1 MVQLITTAG
10 LKDIRS
16 WGYQLQGNQDRGE
29 ALEARDL
36 LEAPHNVLVM
46 DFSRDGLDSGRYH
59 AEDIEA
65 LRARSPSSV
74 IISYMSIGEASDYRT
89 HWRNSWTSTGKAT
102 GKPTADAPA
111 WLGPNN
117 PSWQNSCKVR
127 FWEKSWQSIIF
138 NDDRTGW
145 LDLIAAQGFDGAYL
159 DIVDAYYFWGA
170 EAPSALRR
178 AGDPESEREA
188 ARRMIEFIAAF
199 TTHVRQRYPDF
210 MIFPQNGE
218 MILDALGDPE
228 SLADEDRA
236 RKAKFLKSVSAIGV
250 EDVYCPGDSPEN
262 NAMKPAVERIKV
274 LKRDFRDNGKPVFSV
289 DYLNQDAAID
299 RYLTRC
305 AKDGFVPYAAPT
317 RNLDRLGA
325 AFTGDI
331 QLVVASR
338 GIEPAVD
345 PAEQVTTAPRR
356 SPTASRRQWKAPKV
370 SARTS

>member
-10 LKDIRS
+10 MKDVHS

-29 ALEARDL
+29 ALEALDL
-36 LEAPHNVLVM
+36 LAAPHDVLVM

-74 IISYMSIGEASDYRT
+74 IISYMSIGEASDYRS
-89 HWRNSWTSTGKAT
+89 HWRRIWTQSGTAT
-102 GKPTADAPA
+102 GKPSASAPS

-117 PSWQNSCKVR
+117 PSWPNSCKVR
-127 FWEKSWQSIIF
+127 YWEEGWQNIIF
-138 NDDRTGW
+138 NDHRTGW

-170 EAPSALRR
+170 ELPSALRR
-178 AGDPESEREA
+178 DGDPESEAEA
-188 ARRMIEFIAAF
+188 AGRMIEFIAAF
-199 TTHVRQRYPDF
+199 TAHVRERYPDF

-218 MILDALGDPE
+218 MILDALGDPDQLSE
-228 SLADEDRA
+228 EDSA
-236 RKAKFLKSVSAIGV
+236 RKAMFLKSVSAIGV

-262 NAMKPAVERIKV
+262 NAMKPSVKRIEV

-289 DYLNQDAAID
+289 DYLNQDGPIEKYMA
-299 RYLTRC
+299 RC
-305 AKDGFVPYAAPT
+305 AKDGFVPYAAPR

-325 AFTGDI
+325 AFDGEI
-331 QLVVASR
+331 PVVVASR
-338 GIEPAVD
+338 GQPAAAD
-345 PAEQVTTAPRR
+345 PTEQVTTAPRR
-356 SPTASRRQWKAPKV
+356 SSSAPRLQWKGVKRAP
-370 SARTS
+370 ATS